1 MQLRQPDATL
11 ETPRLLLEPLVVA
24 HAATVYC
31 GLRDERL
38 YTFIPRQPPASVDSL
53 EGRYRRLASRLS
65 PDGREAWL
73 NWIARQRS
81 DGAPVGMFEATVS
94 PDRAATLA
102 YVIFVPYQRRGY
114 AREGGQSVL
123 AHLVREYGVG
133 VVAAEIDT
141 RNLASVALVE
151 GLGFTRVATHHAA
164 DFFKGAVSDEYRYE
178 YRPPIAAVPPR

>member
-1 MQLRQPDATL
+1 
-11 ETPRLLLEPLVVA
+11 LLEPLVAA
-24 HAATVYC
+24 HAAAVYDY
-31 GLRDERL
+31 LRDERL
-38 YTFIPRQPPASVDSL
+38 YTFIPREPPASVDAL

-81 DGAPVGMFEATVS
+81 DGVPVGTFEATVY
-94 PDRAATLA
+94 PDGAATLA
-102 YVIFVPYQRRGY
+102 YVIFVPFQRRGY
-114 AREGGQSVL
+114 AREGGRSVV
-123 AHLVREYGVG
+123 AYLVREYGVG

-141 RNLASVALVE
+141 RNVASIALVE

-178 YRPPIAAVPPR
+178 YRPPMAAGPTR